1 MKENPISFQMKLNPD
16 DFLPATNEE
25 KESLVVM
32 RESVSFWKDGF
43 RRLRKNKVAM
53 ASLVIIILIMILSF
67 IVPSFYPY
75 SYKTQIKGA
84 NNLAPMQYSQDEL
97 ARIDAG
103 ESVFPHILG
112 TDKMGRD
119 YAIRVMM
126 GSRISLTVGLI
137 ATAIILVIGSIYGSV
152 AAFFGGWVDLVM
164 MRIVDIIYTVP
175 DVLLIVLLSFAIKS
189 PLESLSQVPGFGW
202 VQTVGTN
209 LISIFIVF
217 ALLYWVGMARMV
229 RSQILMLKESEYVT
243 AARALGAKNGRIIKK
258 HLLTNCIGTLIVTT
272 TLQIPSSIFTESF
285 LSFLGLGVAAPMSSW
300 GSLLQ
305 SSQQYLQKAAYMA
318 VLPGILIILTVY
330 SFNKLGDV
338 LRVFVEPR
346 ITAGDKDE

>member
-285 LSFLGLGVAAPMSSW
+285 LSFLGLGVKAPTPEW
-300 GSLLQ
+300 GAMLSGGRA
-305 SSQQYLQKAAYMA
+305 YLRNAPH
-318 VLPGILIILTVY
+318 LTIFPGIAIIITIL
-330 SFNKLGDV
+330 SLNLLGDG
-338 LRVFVEPR
+338 LRDALDP
-346 ITAGDKDE
+346 KLKK